1 MPYFLQ
7 KESTVKKILFF
18 SLVTLFVGGLVY
30 QFFFNQHISA
40 SLSVKKEAIKEK
52 DFLSDKRAVLYF
64 STTADQDMDG
74 RGISLAVFIN
84 DKGEADAF
92 KMNGLELGSVA
103 AGNNEVLLVDRDKI
117 RLVGDTY
124 KEFNMKKSQYTGERT
139 GYLEKENLFFT
150 LFNSGFNSNG
160 GYDSNILYGNE
171 KGFHKDNIPY
181 YIGTSGVDKDEIIA
195 LTENIEASEYFLRKI
210 TPSKN
215 NMEIQDIIQI
225 EKPKNSSLSGSSPIL
240 ADNQYYYMV
249 LESTP
254 ENGVSNI
261 LNSDV
266 ILYRI
271 NKKTLQQDEF
281 TISTYRNEKNLTA
294 HYPFN
299 IKNSAHLYNDILYY
313 ANGLGEVFA
322 FDTKTQEMTKK
333 FTMKNVRKDG
343 VRFHEQL
350 FYKDDNLYV
359 VRHDEKLKEKYYI
372 EHYSLTEGKKIENIK
387 INGLNDILKSIKGK
401 SIYSYDF
408 KMLK

>member
-1 MPYFLQ
+1 M
-7 KESTVKKILFF
+7 KKILFF

-40 SLSVKKEAIKEK
+40 SLSVKKEAIKDK
-52 DFLSDKRAVLYF
+52 DILSDKRAVLYF

-359 VRHDEKLKEKYYI
+359 VRHDAKLKEKYYI
-372 EHYSLTEGKKIENIK
+372 EHYSLTKGKKIENIK
-387 INGLNDILKSIKGK
+387 INGLNDILQSIKGK